1 MSEIDSA
8 TSSSSTS
15 VPTEPSFVTP
25 SVKLSAVE
33 RKFMQQLCAYS
44 GQTAAIEQIQPNPKT
59 SVAERD
65 RICRRLHRLGLV
77 DYSTEV
83 TRFCITPLGKAMLKL
98 DCPRSCLPITPD
110 ERAILLLCRYQ
121 TITPQTLAL
130 LRLSSP
136 EQAQQMIQ
144 HLASRRLVKIVEA
157 AIVQVSAISNLIE
170 NP

>member
-1 MSEIDSA
+1 MSDIDIDTA

-15 VPTEPSFVTP
+15 APTEPLFVTP

-33 RKFMQQLCAYS
+33 RKFMQQLYACP
-44 GQTAAIEQIQPNPKT
+44 GQTAAIGQIQPNPKT

-83 TRFCITPLGKAMLKL
+83 TRFCITPLGKATLKL

-110 ERAILLLCRYQ
+110 EQAILLLCRYK
-121 TITPQTLAL
+121 TITPQALAP
-130 LRLSSP
+130 LRLDSP

-144 HLASRRLVKIVEA
+144 NLASRRLVKIVEA
-157 AIVQVSAISNLIE
+157 AIVQVSLKSSI
-170 NP
+170 